1 LARQFFLLTLDILK
15 LPVSNL
21 KNFNTVR
28 FWRHWTTF
36 VLTKS
41 SSLVTFVSSKR
52 YFKTQTLGFSSRLC
66 YQSSAK
72 KPLICW
78 IP

>member
-36 VLTKS
+36 VL
-41 SSLVTFVSSKR
+41 
-52 YFKTQTLGFSSRLC
+52 
-66 YQSSAK
+66 
-72 KPLICW
+72 
-78 IP
+78 